1 MADEKYYYRLT
12 NSKTGDEIY
21 AEGDMPIRKDNLLKV
36 LGLEDYTAETIT
48 KEEYDREM
56 EVNDEI

>member
-21 AEGDMPIRKDNLLKV
+21 AEGDKPISEEVLLKV
-36 LGLEDYTAETIT
+36 LGLENYTAETIK
-48 KEEYDREM
+48 KEDYDKEM
-56 EVNDEI
+56 EDEI